1 MKSLFRVFIL
11 KFTYISKT
19 INPESETLNRNPQYA
34 PPGNIMCA
42 LLIIQKLGLI

>member
-34 PPGNIMCA
+34 PGNIMCA